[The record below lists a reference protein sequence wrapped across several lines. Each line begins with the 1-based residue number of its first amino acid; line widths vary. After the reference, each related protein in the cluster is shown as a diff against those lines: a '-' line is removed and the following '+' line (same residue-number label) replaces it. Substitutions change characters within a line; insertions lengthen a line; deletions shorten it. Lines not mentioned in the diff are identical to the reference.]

1 MYSRV
6 YVEITNICNMSCS
19 FCHGHKRAPRR
30 MTEEEFSI
38 ILDRLQHH
46 TQYIYYHLMGEPLT
60 HPDLPVFLQMAK
72 ERGFRSVIT
81 TNGTLLPKRG
91 DEILSAGV
99 HKVSISVHSFEDG
112 GETSFEHYMS
122 GICDFAEHASAQGV
136 IVVLR
141 LWNRGRDGGRN
152 DVIYEYLRRRFEG
165 EWKENTRGI
174 RIRDKLHVEWGDR
187 FEWPDENAPV
197 QGEQVFCY
205 GLTDH
210 FGILVDG
217 SVVPCC
223 MDSDGVITLGN
234 VYHQDVDSILHSI
247 RAERMVKGFRCRRA
261 TEELCRRCGYAQRFI

>member
-112 GETSFEHYMS
+112 G
-122 GICDFAEHASAQGV
+122 
-136 IVVLR
+136 
-141 LWNRGRDGGRN
+141 
-152 DVIYEYLRRRFEG
+152 
-165 EWKENTRGI
+165 
-174 RIRDKLHVEWGDR
+174 
-187 FEWPDENAPV
+187 
-197 QGEQVFCY
+197 
-205 GLTDH
+205 
-210 FGILVDG
+210 
-217 SVVPCC
+217 
-223 MDSDGVITLGN
+223 
-234 VYHQDVDSILHSI
+234 
-247 RAERMVKGFRCRRA
+247 
-261 TEELCRRCGYAQRFI
+261 